1 MTMKRRQARDRDE
14 ADAREAAERRR
25 EDLLAD
31 LKAREAARREP
42 PPADAPAEPESAPAG
57 PDETPEEPPVPA
69 SD

>member
-1 MTMKRRQARDRDE
+1 MSMKRRQARDRDE